1 MGLIIALLVLAIIF
15 AILGFGGVASG
26 FASIAVILFWV
37 FLAILLI
44 GLIFRLVR
52 GSWWY

>member
-1 MGLIIALLVLAIIF
+1 MGLIIGLLILAIIF
-15 AILGFGGVASG
+15 AILGFSGIASG
-26 FASIAVILFWV
+26 FASIAVILFWI
-37 FLAILLI
+37 FLGILII